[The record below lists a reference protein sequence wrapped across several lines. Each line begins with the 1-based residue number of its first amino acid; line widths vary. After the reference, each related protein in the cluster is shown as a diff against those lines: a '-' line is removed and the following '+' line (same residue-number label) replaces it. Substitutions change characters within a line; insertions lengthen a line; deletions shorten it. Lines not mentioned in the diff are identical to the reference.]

1 MALLEAAGLRFHYG
15 ARRVL
20 DGIDLVLDG
29 GEMVGIIGPNGAG
42 KSTLV
47 RLLAG
52 IVRPASGTI
61 RLRGR
66 PLAAWTRRERAREVA
81 LVPQDP
87 RVDFPYTVLEVV
99 LMGRAPHMPALA
111 LAGPTD
117 LAVARH
123 ALGLLEVADLEARS
137 IDELS
142 GGERQRVFL
151 ARALAQEPRLLLLDE
166 PTTHLDLRH
175 QTRLHDVARR
185 RCRDDGVA
193 VLTVMHDLNLAAAYC
208 DRLILLDGGRVGCA
222 GPPAAVLDAAA
233 LERAFGTRL
242 WVGRHALTQAPVVLP
257 MPRAGC

>member
-1 MALLEAAGLRFHYG
+1 MPLLDAKGLRFDFG

-20 DGIDLVLDG
+20 ESVDLTLDD

-52 IVRPASGTI
+52 ILHPSAGTI

-66 PLAAWTRRERAREVA
+66 PLASWSRRERAREIA

-87 RVDFPYTVLEVV
+87 RVDFPYSVLEVV
-99 LMGRAPHMPALA
+99 LMGRAPHTSALG
-111 LAGPTD
+111 LAGPHD
-117 LAVARH
+117 LAVARG
-123 ALGLLEVADLEARS
+123 ALGLLEVADLEDRS

-151 ARALAQEPRLLLLDE
+151 ARALAQEPHVLLLDE

-175 QTRLHDVARR
+175 QTQLHDVARR
-185 RCRDDGVA
+185 RCRDDGLA
-193 VLTVMHDLNLAAAYC
+193 VLTVMHDVNLAAAYC
-208 DRLILLDGGRVGCA
+208 DRLILLAAGRVACA
-222 GPPAAVLDAAA
+222 GPPAVVLDAAV
-233 LERAFGTRL
+233 LERAFGARL

-257 MPRAGC
+257 MPREP